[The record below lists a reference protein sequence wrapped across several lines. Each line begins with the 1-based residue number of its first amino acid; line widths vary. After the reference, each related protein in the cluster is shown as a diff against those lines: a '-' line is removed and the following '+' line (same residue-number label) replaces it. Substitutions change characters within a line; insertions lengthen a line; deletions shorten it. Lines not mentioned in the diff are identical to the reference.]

1 MVHCSTCTTEWLRWE
16 GGISRMI
23 RNTVR
28 ALIIQD
34 DKLLSIKKE
43 RPNVGIYYALPGGA
57 QEPNETLEQALK
69 RECKEELG
77 VEIIE
82 SNLLCIREYISRNHE
97 YSFIMKE
104 VHSLDFIYTCNTKP
118 IITDLRI
125 IQADI

>member
-1 MVHCSTCTTEWLRWE
+1 MTLCESDAFIYLFREV
-16 GGISRMI
+16 IFKMI

-28 ALIIQD
+28 ALIIQN

-69 RECKEELG
+69 RECIEELG

-82 SNLLCIREYISRNHE
+82 SKLLCIREYISRNHE

-104 VHSLDFIYTCNTKP
+104 VHS
-118 IITDLRI
+118 
-125 IQADI
+125 